1 MDHHR
6 VSRIVYWNV
15 TFLKCS
21 SPSAAPWGPAFLLEA
36 GSAICPSLAGAGPFS
51 GVFAFVEAAS
61 TALPSL
67 ALAADCTVCHLQFC
81 MLWDELRH
89 SWQMCNILH
98 SLPLAHPCFLL

>member
-1 MDHHR
+1 MGRQR

-15 TFLKCS
+15 IFLVFDR
-21 SPSAAPWGPAFLLEA
+21 GGGGAFLLEA
-36 GSAICPSLAGAGPFS
+36 GSAVLLTSAGAGSLS
-51 GVFAFVEAAS
+51 GAIVFVEAAS
-61 TALPSL
+61 TALPSS
-67 ALAADCTVCHLQFC
+67 ALAADCPVCHLQFC